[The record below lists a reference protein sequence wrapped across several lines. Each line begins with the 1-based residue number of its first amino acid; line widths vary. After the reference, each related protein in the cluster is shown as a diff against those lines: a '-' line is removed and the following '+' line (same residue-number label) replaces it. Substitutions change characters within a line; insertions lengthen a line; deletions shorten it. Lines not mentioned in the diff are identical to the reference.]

1 MSDSIQQ
8 DIRTGLTL
16 ATKVTLLRILG
27 IPVFVG
33 LVVYYLI
40 GLRAGTDQVGL
51 RIGAFVVFVLVAGTD
66 ALDGYLARSRNEVT
80 KLGKV
85 LDPLADKGLL
95 LAALILLTRPSLPQ
109 LEPHIPIWFT
119 ILVISRDAVLLTGY
133 FVIHHFIGH
142 TEVHPR
148 WSGKTGTALT
158 MVLVGWVLLQ
168 WDERIFDMLVVTAAA
183 CTAISVAHYFAD
195 GARQLSKVG
204 HR

>member
-8 DIRTGLTL
+8 ELRTGLTL

-27 IPVFVG
+27 IPVFVA
-33 LVVYYLI
+33 LVVYYLM
-40 GLRAGTDQVGL
+40 GLRAGNDQVGL
-51 RIGAFVVFVLVAGTD
+51 RIGAFAVFVLVAATD
-66 ALDGYLARSRNEVT
+66 ALDGYLARSRNEIT
-80 KLGKV
+80 KVGKV

-95 LAALILLTRPSLPQ
+95 LAGLILLTRPSVPQ

-133 FVIHHFIGH
+133 FVIHHLAGH
-142 TEVHPR
+142 TEVRPR

-158 MVLVGWVLLQ
+158 MVVVGWVLLQ
-168 WDERIFDMLVVTAAA
+168 WDERLFNILVWTAAA
-183 CTAISVAHYFAD
+183 CTAISVLHYFTD
-195 GARQLSKVG
+195 GARQLAKVA